1 MICIQ
6 IFREVFQIY
15 LPVKAVEVSIT
26 C

>member
-15 LPVKAVEVSIT
+15 MPVKAVEVSIT
-26 C
+26 Y

>member
-1 MICIQ
+1 MIYIQ